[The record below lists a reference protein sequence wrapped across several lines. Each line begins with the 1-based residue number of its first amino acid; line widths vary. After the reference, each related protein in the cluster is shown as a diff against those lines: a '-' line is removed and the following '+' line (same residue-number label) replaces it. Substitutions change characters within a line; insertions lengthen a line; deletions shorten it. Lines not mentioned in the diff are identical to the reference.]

1 MARGTILLANSSP
14 VATRVLSSLFGREDY
29 TVRVAASGG
38 EALAAVKRDAPDLLI
53 IDVDLPDMDGFEL
66 CRRIRAQP
74 ALRGVP
80 VLTLSP
86 TADLQAK
93 LLGYEAGVDDF
104 VTRETSAQELL
115 ARVNVLLQRRAVWA
129 SIGATPAAGPTTGR
143 TAIFFSLKG
152 GAGTSTLA
160 TNTALLLAR
169 QRGET
174 VGLLDLAL
182 EQGAT
187 HLLLDVVPHVDLGVL
202 AREALDPAML
212 GADDIRA
219 LVTNCDGGLGLLA
232 APRRVEDAER
242 IGPELVVAV
251 LRALA
256 EAYGCAVVDTPST
269 FAEHVLHALEA
280 ADVVV
285 LLTTPDISGTRAA
298 LTALRIFRELQLP
311 PDRLLVVL
319 NSPNGPA
326 RIRLESVEQT
336 LGVPVSA
343 VVPYDPEFV
352 QALNEGRPRAL
363 REERRPSRTLTAL
376 QDLARRVD
384 AQLNTVG
391 PRGQAPK
398 D

>member
-1 MARGTILLANSSP
+1 MARGTILIANSSP
-14 VATRVLSSLFGREDY
+14 VATRVLSSLFGREGYD
-29 TVRVAASGG
+29 VRAATGGG
-38 EALAAVKRDAPDLLI
+38 EALAAVKREAPDLVIL
-53 IDVDLPDMDGFEL
+53 DVELPDMDGFDL
-66 CRRIRAQP
+66 CRRIRSQP

-80 VLTLSP
+80 VLALSP

-115 ARVNVLLQRRAVWA
+115 ARVNVLLERRAVWA
-129 SIGATPAAGPTTGR
+129 SIGANPPAGPTAGR

-212 GADDIRA
+212 GADDVRG
-219 LVTNCDGGLGLLA
+219 LVTTYPAGIGLLA

-242 IGPELVVAV
+242 IGPELVVAA

-269 FAEHVLHALEA
+269 FAEYVLHALEA

-285 LLTTPDISGTRAA
+285 LVTTPDIAGTRAA

-311 PDRLLVVL
+311 PERLLVVL
-319 NSPNGPA
+319 NAPNGPS

-336 LGVPVSA
+336 LGVPVGA

-352 QALNEGRPRAL
+352 QALNEGKPRAL

-376 QDLARRVD
+376 VDLARRID
-384 AQLNTVG
+384 AQLTSVG
-391 PRGQAPK
+391 PRGEPTK
-398 D
+398 E